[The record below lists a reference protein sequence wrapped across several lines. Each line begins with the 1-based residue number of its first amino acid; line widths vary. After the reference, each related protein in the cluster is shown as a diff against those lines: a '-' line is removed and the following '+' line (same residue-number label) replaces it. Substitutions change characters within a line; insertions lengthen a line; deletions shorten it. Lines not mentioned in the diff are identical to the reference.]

1 MQLHVAWLSH
11 ALLLGLVTPPF
22 APPPPVRSQPYPL
35 FAFVVDRP
43 ITVHTPGT
51 IRRVAQVRVVQ
62 GKEPSHFRA
71 LFKGSMV
78 IHAGGKASGFK
89 NSTQEDAYD
98 ADGVSLYH
106 VRGSNATNTVGVQ
119 VGAPTPP
126 TETESL
132 PCL

>member
-1 MQLHVAWLSH
+1 MRSLPNYTPS
-11 ALLLGLVTPPF
+11 LLFVFDHHCARSTPRTQ
-22 APPPPVRSQPYPL
+22 PPPPW
-35 FAFVVDRP
+35 
-43 ITVHTPGT
+43 
-51 IRRVAQVRVVQ
+51 AQVRVVQ

-98 ADGVSLYH
+98 ADGVSLFH

-119 VGAPTPP
+119 VGALSPTGLVG
-126 TETESL
+126 TTAK
-132 PCL
+132 